1 MEVVGS
7 WHAPH
12 MNRLDESYTKL
23 SGKWFYDPYKK
34 SSSVDLFFFQAEWLK
49 VDFQISF
56 QVLDFEV
63 EVVMV
68 KIEIYDVKSKF
79 EGFILGI
86 WGARNPILRSKVV
99 DI

>member
-1 MEVVGS
+1 MGVVRR

-12 MNRLDESYTKL
+12 TNRLDESYTKL

-34 SSSVDLFFFQAEWLK
+34 SSSADLNFFQAEWLK
-49 VDFQISF
+49 VDFQMLV

-68 KIEIYDVKSKF
+68 KIEVYDVK
-79 EGFILGI
+79 
-86 WGARNPILRSKVV
+86 NKV
-99 DI
+99 